1 MTFHKILIVGAGTM
15 GRQIAAQIAMHGFY
29 VELYDN
35 SQEQLRGAQNVIE
48 PYSGNNAVFY
58 RSDRR
63 ALSKNP
69 DLIIESVTENMNIK
83 RTVLAWIEDYFD
95 NERMVICSNTS
106 DLLPSKFSKKMRLRH
121 RFCAYHFHAP
131 MRGAN
136 IVDIMPHNQTDH
148 DIPLLLSDF
157 TKAIGLIPLVLHKEH
172 SAYVY
177 NNILNAIMDKSV
189 ELVIRGVVDAEDVD
203 RAWMGNTGMPIG
215 PFGMLDAIGL
225 DTALEVTKVR
235 ARKNPL
241 RLPGIGFFQ
250 HYVKQGKLGVKSG
263 QGFYTY
269 PDPEYSKDDFLR

>member
-1 MTFHKILIVGAGTM
+1 MTFNNILIIGAGTM
-15 GRQIAAQIAMHGFY
+15 GIQIAGQIARHGIH
-29 VELYDN
+29 VEVYDT
-35 SQEQLRGAQNVIE
+35 SKEQLRIARKAIE
-48 PYSGNNAVFY
+48 QYCGRNSVRY
-58 RSDRR
+58 CDDTQ

-69 DLIIESVTENMNIK
+69 DLIIESVTENMKIK
-83 RTVLAWIEDYFD
+83 QAVLAWIEDYFD

-106 DLLPSKFSKKMRLRH
+106 DLLPSKLSRKMRLRH

-131 MRGAN
+131 MNGAN
-136 IVDIMPHNQTDH
+136 IVDIMPHKQTDH
-148 DIPLLLSDF
+148 EIPLLLSDF
-157 TKAIGLIPLVLHKEH
+157 TREIGLIPLVLRKEH

-189 ELVIRGVVDAEDVD
+189 ELVIRGVADAEDID
-203 RAWMGNTGMPIG
+203 RAWMGNTGMQIG

-241 RLPGIGFFQ
+241 RLPGIIFFQ
-250 HYVKQGKLGVKSG
+250 QYVKQGRLGVKSG

-269 PDPEYSKDDFLR
+269 PDPEYNKDDFLR